1 MKLRALIVDD
11 EPPAR
16 SELRYMLEKVN
27 GVEIVGEA
35 SNARE
40 AIELIRA
47 LNHDVVFLDIQM
59 PGLNGLNVAEII
71 KELPQSPAVVFV
83 TAYGE
88 HAVKA
93 FELDAIDY
101 LIKPFD
107 EKRLLKTV
115 NKVVD
120 SRKEHQK
127 RATSLPSEG
136 ILRIGRIPV
145 EKRGKTILL
154 STQDIIFVDTKD
166 DYTFIHTYDE
176 NYITSFTL
184 KELENRL
191 HDHAFFRAHR
201 GYIVN
206 LHEVKE
212 IVPMFGGSFLLRVK
226 DSKES
231 EIPVSRR
238 NAKKLRSIL
247 GL

>member
-1 MKLRALIVDD
+1 MSLRALIVDD
-11 EPPAR
+11 EAPAR
-16 SELRYMLEKVN
+16 SELRYMLEKADD
-27 GVEIVGEA
+27 VEIVGEA

-47 LNHDVVFLDIQM
+47 LNHDVVFLDIEM
-59 PGLNGLNVAEII
+59 PGLTGLNVAEII
-71 KELPQSPAVVFV
+71 LELPRSPAVVFV

-88 HAVKA
+88 YAVKA
-93 FELDAIDY
+93 FELDATDY

-107 EKRLLKTV
+107 EKRLHKTL
-115 NKVVD
+115 NKITEVRREDQQVTNN
-120 SRKEHQK
+120 Q
-127 RATSLPSEG
+127 PSEG
-136 ILRIGRIPV
+136 LLNIGRIPV

-154 STQDIIFVDTKD
+154 STDDIIYANTKN
-166 DYTFIHTYDE
+166 DYTFIQTYDDS
-176 NYITSFTL
+176 YITSFTL
-184 KELENRL
+184 KELEGRL
-191 HDHAFFRAHR
+191 QDDAFFRAHR
-201 GYIVN
+201 GFIVN

-238 NAKKLRSIL
+238 NARKLRSIL

>member
-1 MKLRALIVDD
+1 MKLRVLIVDD

-27 GVEIVGEA
+27 NVEIVGEA

-59 PGLNGLNVAEII
+59 PGLTGLNVAEII

-83 TAYGE
+83 TAFGE

-107 EKRLLKTV
+107 EKRLLKTI
-115 NKVVD
+115 NKVVE
-120 SRKEHQK
+120 SRKEYQK
-127 RATSLPSEG
+127 RATNLPSEG
-136 ILRIGRIPV
+136 ILKIGRIPV

>member
-1 MKLRALIVDD
+1 MKLRVLIVDD

-16 SELRYMLEKVN
+16 SELRYMLEKIN
-27 GVEIVGEA
+27 NVEIVGEA

-47 LNHDVVFLDIQM
+47 LNHDAVFLDIQM
-59 PGLNGLNVAEII
+59 PGLTGLNVAEII
-71 KELPQSPAVVFV
+71 KELPRSPAVVFV
-83 TAYGE
+83 TAFGE

-107 EKRLLKTV
+107 EKRLLKTIT
-115 NKVVD
+115 KISD
-120 SRKEHQK
+120 GRKEYQR
-127 RATSLPSEG
+127 RAINSPSED
-136 ILRIGRIPV
+136 ILKIGRIPV
-145 EKRGKTILL
+145 EKKGKTILL

-166 DYTFIHTYDE
+166 DYTFIHTYED
-176 NYITSFTL
+176 NYMTSFTL
-184 KELENRL
+184 KELKDRL

-201 GYIVN
+201 GFIVN

-238 NAKKLRSIL
+238 NARKLRSIL

>member
-1 MKLRALIVDD
+1 MRLRALIVDD
-11 EPPAR
+11 EAPAR
-16 SELRYMLEKVN
+16 SELRYMLEKVDN
-27 GVEIVGEA
+27 VEIVGEA
-35 SNARE
+35 TNARE

-47 LNHDVVFLDIQM
+47 LNHDVVFLDIAM
-59 PGLNGLNVAEII
+59 PGLTGLNVAEII
-71 KELPQSPAVVFV
+71 LELPQTPAVVFV

-93 FELDAIDY
+93 FELDATDY

-107 EKRLLKTV
+107 EERLRKTI
-115 NKVVD
+115 NKIVEG
-120 SRKEHQK
+120 RKEGQK
-127 RATSLPSEG
+127 IATDQTSEG
-136 ILRIGRIPV
+136 ILNIGRIPV

-166 DYTFIHTYDE
+166 DYTFIHTYDD

-184 KELENRL
+184 KELEGRL
-191 HDHAFFRAHR
+191 HDDAFFRAHR
-201 GYIVN
+201 GFIVN

-226 DSKES
+226 DSGES

-238 NAKKLRSIL
+238 NARKLRSIL

>member
-11 EPPAR
+11 EAPAR
-16 SELRYMLEKVN
+16 SELRYLLEKADN
-27 GVEIVGEA
+27 VEVVGEA

-47 LNHDVVFLDIQM
+47 LNHDVVFLDIEM
-59 PGLNGLNVAEII
+59 PGLTGINVAEII
-71 KELPQSPAVVFV
+71 LELPRSPAVVFV

-93 FELDAIDY
+93 FELNATDY
-101 LIKPFD
+101 LVKPFD
-107 EKRLLKTV
+107 GDRLRKTI
-115 NKVVD
+115 NKVMESRTERQGTNVD
-120 SRKEHQK
+120 MS
-127 RATSLPSEG
+127 SNG
-136 ILRIGRIPV
+136 ILNIGRIPV
-145 EKRGKTILL
+145 EKKGKTILL

-166 DYTFIHTYDE
+166 DYTFIHTYDD

-184 KELENRL
+184 KELEGRL
-191 HDHAFFRAHR
+191 HDDAFFRAHR
-201 GYIVN
+201 GFIVN

>member
-11 EPPAR
+11 EAPAR
-16 SELRYMLEKVN
+16 SELRYMLEKADR
-27 GVEIVGEA
+27 VEVVGEA
-35 SNARE
+35 TNARE

-59 PGLNGLNVAEII
+59 PGLSGLNVAEII
-71 KELPQSPAVVFV
+71 QELPMSPAVVFV

-88 HAVKA
+88 HAVRA
-93 FELDAIDY
+93 FELDATDY

-115 NKVVD
+115 DKILDNRRD
-120 SRKEHQK
+120 RQAAAPDQ
-127 RATSLPSEG
+127 RTEG
-136 ILRIGRIPV
+136 ILNIGRIPV
-145 EKRGKTILL
+145 EKKGKTILL

-166 DYTFIHTYDE
+166 DYTFIHTYDDS
-176 NYITSFTL
+176 YITSFTL
-184 KELENRL
+184 KELEGRL
-191 HDHAFFRAHR
+191 HDDAFFRAHR
-201 GYIVN
+201 GFIAN

>member
-1 MKLRALIVDD
+1 MTLRALIVDD
-11 EPPAR
+11 EAPAR
-16 SELRYMLEKVN
+16 SELRYMLERADR
-27 GVEIVGEA
+27 VEVVGEA
-35 SNARE
+35 TNARE

-47 LNHDVVFLDIQM
+47 LNHDVVFLDIEM
-59 PGLNGLNVAEII
+59 PGLTGLNVAEII
-71 KELPQSPAVVFV
+71 LELPQSPAVVFV

-93 FELDAIDY
+93 FELDATDY

-107 EKRLLKTV
+107 EERLLKTIS
-115 NKVVD
+115 KITEG
-120 SRKEHQK
+120 RKEGQQIAANQHG
-127 RATSLPSEG
+127 EG
-136 ILRIGRIPV
+136 LLNIGRIPV

-154 STQDIIFVDTKD
+154 STDDIVFVNTKD
-166 DYTFIHTYDE
+166 DYTFIHTYDD
-176 NYITSFTL
+176 NYISSFTL
-184 KELENRL
+184 KELEGRL
-191 HDHAFFRAHR
+191 HDDAFFRAHR
-201 GYIVN
+201 GFIVN

-238 NAKKLRSIL
+238 NARKLRSIL

>member
-1 MKLRALIVDD
+1 
-11 EPPAR
+11 
-16 SELRYMLEKVN
+16 MLEKADD
-27 GVEIVGEA
+27 VEIVGEA

-40 AIELIRA
+40 AIELIRV
-47 LNHDVVFLDIQM
+47 LNHDVVFLDIEM
-59 PGLNGLNVAEII
+59 PGLTGLNVAEII
-71 KELPQSPAVVFV
+71 LELPRSPAVVFV

-88 HAVKA
+88 YAVKA
-93 FELDAIDY
+93 FELDATDY

-107 EKRLLKTV
+107 EKRLHKTI
-115 NKVVD
+115 NKITEVRREDQQVINN
-120 SRKEHQK
+120 Q
-127 RATSLPSEG
+127 PSEG
-136 ILRIGRIPV
+136 LLNIGRIPV

-154 STQDIIFVDTKD
+154 STDDIIYANTKN
-166 DYTFIHTYDE
+166 DYTFIHTYDD

-184 KELENRL
+184 KELEGRL
-191 HDHAFFRAHR
+191 QDDAFFRAHR
-201 GYIVN
+201 GFIVN

-238 NAKKLRSIL
+238 NARKLRSIL

>member
-11 EPPAR
+11 EAPAR
-16 SELRYMLEKVN
+16 SELRYMLEN
-27 GVEIVGEA
+27 ADNVEVVGEA
-35 SNARE
+35 TNARE

-47 LNHDVVFLDIQM
+47 LNHDVVFLDIEM
-59 PGLNGLNVAEII
+59 PGLTGLNLAEII
-71 KELPQSPAVVFV
+71 LELPQSPAVVFV

-93 FELDAIDY
+93 FELDATDY

-107 EKRLLKTV
+107 EKRLLKTI
-115 NKVVD
+115 NKIVE
-120 SRKEHQK
+120 SRKEYHK
-127 RATSLPSEG
+127 SGAASTHKGL
-136 ILRIGRIPV
+136 LNIGRIPV
-145 EKRGKTILL
+145 EKKGKTILL

-166 DYTFIHTYDE
+166 DYTIIHTYDDS
-176 NYITSFTL
+176 YITSFTL
-184 KELENRL
+184 KGLEARL
-191 HDHAFFRAHR
+191 QDDAFFRAHR
-201 GYIVN
+201 GFIVN

-226 DSKES
+226 DSKET

-238 NAKKLRSIL
+238 NAKNLRSIL

>member
-1 MKLRALIVDD
+1 MKLRVLIVDD

-16 SELRYMLEKVN
+16 SELRYMLEKIN
-27 GVEIVGEA
+27 NVEIVGEA

-47 LNHDVVFLDIQM
+47 LNHDAVFLDIQM
-59 PGLNGLNVAEII
+59 PGLTGLNVAEII
-71 KELPQSPAVVFV
+71 KELPRSPAVVFV
-83 TAYGE
+83 TAFGE

-107 EKRLLKTV
+107 EKRLLKTIT
-115 NKVVD
+115 KISD
-120 SRKEHQK
+120 GRKEYQR
-127 RATSLPSEG
+127 RAVNSPSED
-136 ILRIGRIPV
+136 ILNIGRIPV
-145 EKRGKTILL
+145 EKKGKTILL
-154 STQDIIFVDTKD
+154 STQDVIFVDTKD
-166 DYTFIHTYDE
+166 DYTFIHTYED

-184 KELENRL
+184 KELEDRL

-201 GYIVN
+201 GFIVN

-238 NAKKLRSIL
+238 NARKLRSLL

>member
-1 MKLRALIVDD
+1 MKLRVLIVDD

-16 SELRYMLEKVN
+16 SELRYMLEKIN
-27 GVEIVGEA
+27 NVEIVGEA

-47 LNHDVVFLDIQM
+47 LNHDAVFLDIQM
-59 PGLNGLNVAEII
+59 PGLTGLNVAEII
-71 KELPQSPAVVFV
+71 KELPRSPAVVFV
-83 TAYGE
+83 TAFGE

-107 EKRLLKTV
+107 EKRLLKTIT
-115 NKVVD
+115 KISD
-120 SRKEHQK
+120 GRKEYQR
-127 RATSLPSEG
+127 RATNSLSED
-136 ILRIGRIPV
+136 ILKIGRIPV
-145 EKRGKTILL
+145 EKKGKTILL

-166 DYTFIHTYDE
+166 DYTFIHTYED

-184 KELENRL
+184 KELEDRL

-201 GYIVN
+201 GFIVN

-238 NAKKLRSIL
+238 NARKLRSIL

>member
-1 MKLRALIVDD
+1 MSLRALIVDD
-11 EPPAR
+11 EAPAR
-16 SELRYMLEKVN
+16 SELRYMLEKTDD
-27 GVEIVGEA
+27 VEIVGEA

-47 LNHDVVFLDIQM
+47 LNHDVVFLDIEM
-59 PGLNGLNVAEII
+59 PGLTGLNVAEII
-71 KELPQSPAVVFV
+71 LELPRSPAVVFV

-88 HAVKA
+88 YAVKA
-93 FELDAIDY
+93 FELDATDY

-107 EKRLLKTV
+107 EKRLHKTI
-115 NKVVD
+115 NKITEVRRED
-120 SRKEHQK
+120 QK
-127 RATSLPSEG
+127 ATNNQPSEG
-136 ILRIGRIPV
+136 LLNIGRLPV

-154 STQDIIFVDTKD
+154 SNDDIIYANTKN
-166 DYTFIHTYDE
+166 DYTFIHTYDD

-184 KELENRL
+184 KELEGRL
-191 HDHAFFRAHR
+191 QDDAFFRAHR
-201 GYIVN
+201 GFIVN

-238 NAKKLRSIL
+238 NARKLRSIL